1 MRKIEQAM
9 NKAIAQYSDW
19 SQDNTRIEVKKDFT
33 TVYLY
38 GNKIA
43 ELGDNYITLF
53 DGGFQSA
60 TTKSRLNAIL
70 SKNGKGDEHIYQKNY
85 EWRISYDGK
94 DETFVSGMT
103 IGCIF

>member
-9 NKAIAQYSDW
+9 NRAIAQYSDW
-19 SQDNTRIEVKKDFT
+19 SQDNTRIEVKENFT

-38 GNKIA
+38 GKKIA

-70 SKNGKGDEHIYQKNY
+70 SGNGKGNEYIYQKNY

-94 DETFVSGMT
+94 DEPFVSGMT
-103 IGCIF
+103 I